1 MRRLVSR
8 TIALILLSV
17 SMGACGG
24 HHSAARHGR
33 SATGGDPNPVVFGG
47 SLVSIGGGRSLYL
60 KCQGSGSPT
69 VILEAGIGAGSDDWS
84 EVQPRLARATRT
96 CAYDRAGLGNS
107 LPVLGSL
114 PLPGRRDASDDVSDL
129 ERLLDH
135 AGITSPSVLVGR
147 SYGGLLVRLFAH
159 ARPHRTAGMVLVDAE
174 ALDARLGGLGDTP
187 LVIITSGRPI
197 DSGPPVPATVQR
209 LVEKRRATMQ
219 DELAGLSSDH
229 LHVIALRSGHVVQ
242 RSLNGQP
249 DVVIA
254 AVLAV
259 LNAARTRTP
268 LPPCPT
274 LFHRPGVQCR
284 S

>member
-1 MRRLVSR
+1 M
-8 TIALILLSV
+8 A
-17 SMGACGG
+17 ACGG
-24 HHSAARHGR
+24 HRTAARHGR

-47 SLVSIGGGRSLYL
+47 RLVSIGGGRSLYL
-60 KCQGSGSPT
+60 KCQGSGTPT
-69 VILEAGIGAGSDDWS
+69 VILEAGVGAGSDDWS

-107 LPVLGSL
+107 LPVLGA
-114 PLPGRRDASDDVSDL
+114 PFPGVHDASDDVSDL

-135 AGITSPSVLVGR
+135 AAITSPYVLVGR

-159 ARPHRTAGMVLVDAE
+159 ARPHRTAGMVLVDTE
-174 ALDARLGGLGDTP
+174 ALDATLGGLGDTP
-187 LVIITSGRPI
+187 LVIITPGRPI
-197 DSGPPVPATVQR
+197 DSGPPVPASVQR
-209 LVEKRRATMQ
+209 LVERRWATMQ
-219 DELAGLSSDH
+219 DELAGLSTDH

-242 RSLNGQP
+242 RSTLNGQP

-274 LFHRPGVQCR
+274 VFHRPGVQCR

>member
-1 MRRLVSR
+1 MVSR
-8 TIALILLSV
+8 TVALILLSV
-17 SMGACGG
+17 SMAACGG
-24 HHSAARHGR
+24 HRTAARH
-33 SATGGDPNPVVFGG
+33 GGDPNPVVFGG
-47 SLVSIGGGRSLYL
+47 RLASIGGGRSLYL

-69 VILEAGIGAGSDDWS
+69 VILEAGAGAGTEDWS

-114 PLPGRRDASDDVSDL
+114 PFPGVQDAFDDVSDL
-129 ERLLDH
+129 ERLLDN
-135 AGITSPSVLVGR
+135 AAITSPYVLVGR
-147 SYGGLLVRLFAH
+147 SYGGLLVGLFAH

-174 ALDARLGGLGDTP
+174 ALDAKLGGLGDTP
-187 LVIITSGRPI
+187 LVIITPGRPI
-197 DSGPPVPATVQR
+197 DSGPPVPASVQR
-209 LVEKRRATMQ
+209 RVERRWATTQ

-249 DVVIA
+249 GVVIA

-274 LFHRPGVQCR
+274 VFHRRGVQCR

>member
-1 MRRLVSR
+1 MMLVSR
-8 TIALILLSV
+8 TVALILLSV
-17 SMGACGG
+17 SMAACGG
-24 HHSAARHGR
+24 HHAAVRHGR

-69 VILEAGIGAGSDDWS
+69 VILEAGSGAGSEDWS

-114 PLPGRRDASDDVSDL
+114 PLPGVHDAAADVSDL

-135 AGITSPSVLVGR
+135 AGITSPCVLVGR

-174 ALDARLGGLGDTP
+174 ALDAKLGGLGDTP
-187 LVIITSGRPI
+187 LVIITRGRPV

-209 LVEKRRATMQ
+209 RVEQRWATVQ
-219 DELAGLSSDH
+219 DKLAGLSSDH

-259 LNAARTRTP
+259 LNTARTRKP

>member
-1 MRRLVSR
+1 MLSR
-8 TIALILLSV
+8 TVALILLSV
-17 SMGACGG
+17 STVACGG
-24 HHSAARHGR
+24 HHTAVRHGR

-47 SLVSIGGGRSLYL
+47 RLVSVGGGRSVYL
-60 KCQGSGSPT
+60 KCRGSGSPT
-69 VILEAGIGAGSDDWS
+69 VILEAGSGAGSDDWS
-84 EVQPRLARATRT
+84 EVQPGLARATRT

-107 LPVLGSL
+107 LPVLGS
-114 PLPGRRDASDDVSDL
+114 PPFPGVHDASADVSDL
-129 ERLLDH
+129 ERLLEH
-135 AGITSPSVLVGR
+135 ARITSPYVLVGR

-159 ARPHRTAGMVLVDAE
+159 TRPHGTAGMVLVDAE
-174 ALDARLGGLGDTP
+174 ALDAKLGDLGATP
-187 LVIITSGRPI
+187 LVVITPGRPI
-197 DSGPPVPATVQR
+197 DSGPRVPATVQR
-209 LVEKRRATMQ
+209 RAEQRWATVQ

-242 RSLNGQP
+242 RSLDGQP

-268 LPPCPT
+268 LPPCRT

>member
-1 MRRLVSR
+1 MLVSR
-8 TIALILLSV
+8 TVALILLSV
-17 SMGACGG
+17 SMAACGG
-24 HHSAARHGR
+24 HRTAARHGR
-33 SATGGDPNPVVFGG
+33 SVTGGDPNPVVFGG
-47 SLVSIGGGRSLYL
+47 RLASIGGGRSLYL
-60 KCQGSGSPT
+60 KCQGRGSPT
-69 VILEAGIGAGSDDWS
+69 VILEAGVGAGSEDWS
-84 EVQPRLARATRT
+84 DVQPRLARATRT

-107 LPVLGSL
+107 LPVLGA
-114 PLPGRRDASDDVSDL
+114 PFPGVHDASDDVSDL

-135 AGITSPSVLVGR
+135 AAITSPYVLVGR

-159 ARPHRTAGMVLVDAE
+159 ARPHRTAGMVLVDTE
-174 ALDARLGGLGDTP
+174 ALDAKLGGLGNTP
-187 LVIITSGRPI
+187 LVIITPGRPI
-197 DSGPPVPATVQR
+197 DSGPPVPASVQR
-209 LVEKRRATMQ
+209 LVERRWATMQ

-242 RSLNGQP
+242 PSLNGQP
-249 DVVIA
+249 DDVVIA

-274 LFHRPGVQCR
+274 VFHRPGMQCR